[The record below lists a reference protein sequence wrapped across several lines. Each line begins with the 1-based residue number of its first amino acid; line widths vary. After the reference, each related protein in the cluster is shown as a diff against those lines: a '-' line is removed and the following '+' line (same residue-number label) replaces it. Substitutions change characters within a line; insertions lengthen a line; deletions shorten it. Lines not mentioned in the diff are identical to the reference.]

1 MKIKFQKLDMLNSK
15 IPKAS
20 SSQNKLTSLF
30 KDIKGF
36 NKDGLIKEAQS
47 RIPEPI
53 KKFIPNMKG
62 STGKDI
68 DISKIAEGSAFDVDG
83 MLSKNANVDDIM
95 KTFNSDMT
103 LDIDPSSAGV
113 QSDAIKEF
121 TKLM

>member
-95 KTFNSDMT
+95 KTFNSGMT

-113 QSDAIKEF
+113 PSDAIKEF

>member
-62 STGKDI
+62 SIGKDI

>member
-1 MKIKFQKLDMLNSK
+1 MKIKFTKLDMLKSK

-20 SSQNKLTSLF
+20 SSQDKLTSLF

-36 NKDGLIKEAQS
+36 NKDGLIKEAQN

-68 DISKIAEGSAFDVDG
+68 DISKITEGSAFDVDG

-95 KTFNSDMT
+95 KTFNSGMT

-113 QSDAIKEF
+113 PSDAIKEF

>member
-1 MKIKFQKLDMLNSK
+1 MKIKFQKLDMLSSK

-103 LDIDPSSAGV
+103 LDIDPSSTGV

>member
-1 MKIKFQKLDMLNSK
+1 MKMKFQKLDMLNSK

-95 KTFNSDMT
+95 KTFNSGMT

-113 QSDAIKEF
+113 PSDAIKEF